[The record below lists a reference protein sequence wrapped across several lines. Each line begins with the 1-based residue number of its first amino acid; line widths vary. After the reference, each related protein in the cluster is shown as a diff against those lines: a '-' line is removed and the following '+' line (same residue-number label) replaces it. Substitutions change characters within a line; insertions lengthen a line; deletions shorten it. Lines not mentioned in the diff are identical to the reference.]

1 MQQSHQKSGK
11 DDDAEEELEEEEDD
25 DFGND
30 YEYNEESDGEYS
42 ALSEKVKYEP
52 FLSVF

>member
-1 MQQSHQKSGK
+1 MQEPHQKLGK
-11 DDDAEEELEEEEDD
+11 DDDAEEDEDEDD

-42 ALSEKVKYEP
+42 ALSEKVKYGP
-52 FLSVF
+52 FLAV